1 MLSDLI
7 RKVGLMIGRRSFAM
21 SGGAA
26 AIGVLTGAKTSA
38 NPLATPQAGDVILFA
53 GGPAEVA
60 VAGVLR
66 PLTKTEASA
75 LTGGAAAVWAN
86 AFSGSADI
94 GHVLVSEVL
103 AIVPFQWRKSSDLGA
118 VIGLPNPNIAG
129 Q

>member
-1 MLSDLI
+1 
-7 RKVGLMIGRRSFAM
+7 MIGRRSFAM
-21 SGGAA
+21 YGGLA
-26 AIGVLTGAKTSA
+26 AIGMLTGKKTSA

-53 GGPAEVA
+53 GGVEVA

-66 PLTKTEASA
+66 PLTKAEAAA
-75 LTGGAAAVWAN
+75 LTGGAPAVWAN
-86 AFSGSADI
+86 AFAGSADI